1 MFDIPVPQ
9 TEVGQDTYLYFV
21 QCKTGSH
28 EPTAVGLRLE
38 HENQN
43 EVGQNGSQE
52 PTVEQP
58 QSVPEK
64 PNGDPNPAVVEPPVV
79 SDTPNNAALLPPPPA
94 ATPPALGG
102 SGASLPTPSGQPEG
116 ESKEQQRARKKAAK
130 ARGMDFK
137 KKASERLFRLLFDN
151 ENWRDNDFF
160 MEFLNSI
167 QKDAIWMGKIGEVH
181 GFICHLL
188 VSSQMAKS
196 KWEEWKSVVP
206 EAPRDDDG
214 IELWD
219 AAHPEAGYKAWRDIV
234 TEHARTGKWDGTRL
248 CPSPKVL
255 VAPVAQ
261 GSISIIKVTWSQ
273 KQIIWLSEQYDVTK
287 GLVTVE
293 TPLVSQHVGSAGWFH
308 QVNLEHC
315 AAGKDNT
322 ATQVFRS
329 VKSLGIHVGM
339 SKLVAVDMIQY
350 RTIYGTGKKECKVKQ
365 CISQMLAYFTTCW
378 GKRELNVEIT
388 KSVKGILKALD
399 KQNFQNMPLLFRLGR
414 MIKANIKEYG

>member
-1 MFDIPVPQ
+1 M
-9 TEVGQDTYLYFV
+9 
-21 QCKTGSH
+21 
-28 EPTAVGLRLE
+28 
-38 HENQN
+38 
-43 EVGQNGSQE
+43 
-52 PTVEQP
+52 
-58 QSVPEK
+58 
-64 PNGDPNPAVVEPPVV
+64 
-79 SDTPNNAALLPPPPA
+79 ALGVHNFLISRRDGCIDQIAIILNWLPPPFF
-94 ATPPALGG
+94 
-102 SGASLPTPSGQPEG
+102 SN
-116 ESKEQQRARKKAAK
+116 SK
-130 ARGMDFK
+130 
-137 KKASERLFRLLFDN
+137 SSCSPISFRH
-151 ENWRDNDFF
+151 EH
-160 MEFLNSI
+160 LNI
-167 QKDAIWMGKIGEVH
+167 QKNPKIQKFYYIRNQLKLLYYPNIGLLIHSMHGWVNDTEFFWYGCTGCEWSGEIKVYIWMTSYCRFNKMTG
-181 GFICHLL
+181 
-188 VSSQMAKS
+188 SSKN
-196 KWEEWKSVVP
+196 
-206 EAPRDDDG
+206 R
-214 IELWD
+214 
-219 AAHPEAGYKAWRDIV
+219 R
-234 TEHARTGKWDGTRL
+234 KWDGMRL

-322 ATQVFRS
+322 AIQVSRS